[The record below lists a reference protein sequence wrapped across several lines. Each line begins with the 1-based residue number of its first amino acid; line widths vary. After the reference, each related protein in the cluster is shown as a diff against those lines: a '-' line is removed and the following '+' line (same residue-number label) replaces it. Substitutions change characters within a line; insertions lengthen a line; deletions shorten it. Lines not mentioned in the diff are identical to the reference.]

1 MKNKILSAEAVQLE
15 LISIN
20 KYIKISENNNIVM
33 IYHNN
38 KLNAVIKKDRGAV
51 YTTAQNIKKSSIK
64 NYIDTIPAAQRVEL
78 IDNINNINIDI
89 LGGGKK

>member
-1 MKNKILSAEAVQLE
+1 ME
-15 LISIN
+15 LVSIN
-20 KYIKISENNNIVM
+20 KYIKISENNNIIM

-64 NYIDTIPAAQRVEL
+64 NYIDTIAAAQRVEI

-89 LGGGKK
+89 TEA

>member
-1 MKNKILSAEAVQLE
+1 ME

-51 YTTAQNIKKSSIK
+51 YTTVQNIKKSSIK
-64 NYIDTIPAAQRVEL
+64 NYIDTIPAAQRVEI

-89 LGGGKK
+89 TEA

>member
-1 MKNKILSAEAVQLE
+1 ME
-15 LISIN
+15 LVSIN
-20 KYIKISENNNIVM
+20 KYIKISENNNIIM

-64 NYIDTIPAAQRVEL
+64 NYIDTIPAAQDVEI

-89 LGGGKK
+89 TEA

>member
-1 MKNKILSAEAVQLE
+1 MEIIN
-15 LISIN
+15 IN
-20 KYIKISENNNIVM
+20 KYIKIIENKNIIM

-64 NYIDTIPAAQRVEL
+64 NYIDTIAAAQRVEI
-78 IDNINNINIDI
+78 IDNINNII
-89 LGGGKK
+89 LIYWRGKK

>member
-1 MKNKILSAEAVQLE
+1 ME

-64 NYIDTIPAAQRVEL
+64 NYIDTIPAAQDVEI

-89 LGGGKK
+89 LEG

>member
-1 MKNKILSAEAVQLE
+1 ME
-15 LISIN
+15 LVSIN
-20 KYIKISENNNIVM
+20 KYIKISENNNIIM

-64 NYIDTIPAAQRVEL
+64 NYIDTIAAQDVEI

-89 LGGGKK
+89 LEG

>member
-15 LISIN
+15 IININ
-20 KYIKISENNNIVM
+20 KYIKIIENKNIIM

-38 KLNAVIKKDRGAV
+38 KLNAVIKKDLGAV

-64 NYIDTIPAAQRVEL
+64 NYIDTIPAAQDVE
-78 IDNINNINIDI
+78 IIYNINNINIDI
-89 LGGGKK
+89 TEAQK

>member
-1 MKNKILSAEAVQLE
+1 MEIIN
-15 LISIN
+15 IN
-20 KYIKISENNNIVM
+20 KYIKIIENKNIIM

-51 YTTAQNIKKSSIK
+51 YTTVQNIKKSSIK

-78 IDNINNINIDI
+78 ITNINNINIDI
-89 LGGGKK
+89 LEG

>member
-1 MKNKILSAEAVQLE
+1 MEIKKV
-15 LISIN
+15 N
-20 KYIKISENNNIVM
+20 KYIKIIENNNIIM

-64 NYIDTIPAAQRVEL
+64 NYIDTIPVAQRVEI
-78 IDNINNINIDI
+78 IDNINTINIDI
-89 LGGGKK
+89 LEG

>member
-64 NYIDTIPAAQRVEL
+64 NYIDTIPAAQDVEI

-89 LGGGKK
+89 TEAQK

>member
-1 MKNKILSAEAVQLE
+1 ME

-20 KYIKISENNNIVM
+20 KYIKISENNNIIM

-78 IDNINNINIDI
+78 IDNINTINIDI
-89 LGGGKK
+89 LEG

>member
-64 NYIDTIPAAQRVEL
+64 NYIDTIPAAQDVEI

-89 LGGGKK
+89 LEG